1 MVNQKSI
8 RYSIRKGISHG
19 QGSLA
24 NQQGVALLTILLLV
38 VAITVLAG
46 SMLASQKVS
55 MRQTQL
61 IFEQDGLNQQLA
73 AGQQLA
79 VEMIKMDSQLNDYD
93 GFEDI
98 WAKPI
103 PPYAHQQYMLML
115 EVNDASSRFNINNLY
130 HDNAVDEM
138 AVASFKQLL
147 RLLELDEQLATAIL
161 DWQDPDN
168 TVHLDNANEADVY
181 TELNKTNGTSN
192 TIANQPLISVEQ
204 LLDIPQIDAKT
215 LARLRPYIVTV
226 PVYTPININTANPL
240 LVFAALNAAQ
250 ELASEQAKK
259 KPNNANTNNAN
270 KGSTNK
276 QPGQNQAAHNQAP
289 VPLNLK
295 QLETQLGQLVSEP
308 LEKPEQIWQMAELAS
323 FNEATKKLLKPLL
336 SVNSGAFEVLASV
349 SDNKNRTKYQTFT
362 IIKAKPQTT
371 DAKQSLTQS
380 KKLDTATQVVA
391 VNQRVW
397 TFPPPFATA
406 KQP

>member
-1 MVNQKSI
+1 MVHQKKIIQSK
-8 RYSIRKGISHG
+8 RQAISNAHF
-19 QGSLA
+19 A

-79 VEMIKMDSQLNDYD
+79 MEMIKMDSQLNDYD

-98 WAKPI
+98 WAKPM

-138 AVASFKQLL
+138 AFASFKQLL

-181 TELNKTNGTSN
+181 TELNKANAATNA
-192 TIANQPLISVEQ
+192 IANRPLISVEQ
-204 LLDIPQIDAKT
+204 LLDIPQMDAKT

-259 KPNNANTNNAN
+259 KPNSAN
-270 KGSTNK
+270 KGTNK
-276 QPGQNQAAHNQAP
+276 QASQNQAP

-295 QLETQLGQLVSEP
+295 QLETQIGQLVSEP
-308 LEKPEQIWQMAELAS
+308 LEKQDDIWQLAELAS
-323 FNEATKKLLKPLL
+323 FNEATKKLLKSLL
-336 SVNSGAFEVLASV
+336 SVNSGAFEVLVSV
-349 SDNKNRTKYQTFT
+349 SDDKNRTKYQTFT
-362 IIKAKPQTT
+362 IIKTKPQA
-371 DAKQSLTQS
+371 DKQGLSAQS
-380 KKLDTATQVVA
+380 TKSATQVVA
-391 VNQRVW
+391 VNQRIW
-397 TFPPPFATA
+397 TFQPPFATA
-406 KQP
+406 NQP